1 MYNLDRINT
10 VHSNKMKK
18 HNINAHIVGK
28 IQKSNRK
35 IAERCKIDT
44 PNHIYM
50 VAHFL
55 DTGTSIKGGG
65 VKLVP

>member
-1 MYNLDRINT
+1 
-10 VHSNKMKK
+10 MKK